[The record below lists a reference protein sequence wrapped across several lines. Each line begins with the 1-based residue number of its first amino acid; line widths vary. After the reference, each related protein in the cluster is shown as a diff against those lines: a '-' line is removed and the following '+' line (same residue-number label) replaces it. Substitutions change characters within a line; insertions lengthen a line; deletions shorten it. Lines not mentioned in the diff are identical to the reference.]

1 MPLFDDQKAREKL
14 TNLKSL
20 EEEDLAEWTAKR
32 HNLEYT
38 DLTIV
43 QPSPGALALLSEAEA
58 QRLLVVPFMREGTL
72 VSLAVLDPESAGS
85 KEAVATLTKNGYQVT
100 LFICSQKSLEHAW
113 KRYREFSK
121 SEEVEAGVIEIS
133 NKNIASFLEKIK
145 GVADVTTLIATEEQ
159 NENPNQQISR
169 ILELIIAGAL
179 STKASDIHL
188 EPEEKESRLRLRLDG
203 VLHDVATLH
212 HDTYKKILSRL
223 KLVSGLKLNISKNSQ
238 DGRFT
243 IRLPESEIE
252 IRTSVVPGAYGESV
266 VMRVLNPEGTLVS
279 FETLGIDARLA
290 KVVEETIAKPQGLIL
305 NTGPTGSGKTT
316 SLYAFLRK
324 TSTTESKVI
333 TIEDPVEYHLEGIT
347 QTQVK
352 EGYDFAEGLKSALR
366 QDPDIIMV
374 GEIRDTETAR
384 TAIQAALT
392 GHLVFSTLH
401 TNNAAGTI
409 PRLIDLGVEPK
420 IISSAL
426 TLALAQRLVRILCPA
441 CKKPRAL
448 TEDEK
453 KIAETIIQS
462 APENL
467 RGDIGQIHEALVYD
481 PVGCPNCGGSGFK
494 GRTGVF
500 EGIKMSAEIE
510 AATITNPGERDIR
523 KASRIQGL
531 LTMREHGLSKVLSGI
546 TSFSELARVVD
557 LGEE

>member
-32 HNLEYT
+32 HGLGYT

-43 QPSPGALALLSEAEA
+43 QPSPGALSLLPEAEA
-58 QRLLVVPFMREGTL
+58 RRLLVVPFLREGKL
-72 VSLAVLDPESAGS
+72 VSLAVLDPESSGS
-85 KEAVATLTKNGYQVT
+85 KEAIATLTTLGYQLT
-100 LFICSQKSLEHAW
+100 IFICSRKSLEHAW
-113 KRYREFSK
+113 QRYSEFSK
-121 SEEVEAGVIEIS
+121 AQESEAGIIEIS
-133 NKNIASFLEKIK
+133 NKNITGFLEKIK
-145 GVADVTTLIATEEQ
+145 EVADVAELIAAEEK

-169 ILELIIAGAL
+169 VLELVIAGAL
-179 STKASDIHL
+179 ATKASDIHL

-203 VLHDVATLH
+203 VLHDVASLK
-212 HDTYKKILSRL
+212 HDVYKKILSRL
-223 KLVSGLKLNISKNSQ
+223 KLVSGLKLNINKNSQ

-243 IRLPESEIE
+243 IRLPEGEIE

-266 VMRVLNPEGTLVS
+266 VMRVLNPQGILVD

-290 KVVEETIAKPQGLIL
+290 KVVEETLAKPQGLIL

-333 TIEDPVEYHLEGIT
+333 TIEDPIEYHLEGIT

-374 GEIRDTETAR
+374 GEIRDSETAR

-409 PRLIDLGVEPK
+409 PRLIDLEVEPK
-420 IISSAL
+420 IIGSAL

-441 CKKPRAL
+441 CKKGRSL
-448 TEDEK
+448 TEEEK
-453 KIAETIIQS
+453 KTTQTIIEK
-462 APENL
+462 APEAL
-467 RGDIGQIHEALVYD
+467 RSDIGQAEGVLVYD
-481 PVGCPNCGGSGFK
+481 PVGCPECGGSGFK

-500 EGIKMSAEIE
+500 EGIKMSKEIE
-510 AATITNPGERDIR
+510 ETTTTNPGERDVR
-523 KASRIQGL
+523 RASRVQNL

>member
-1 MPLFDDQKAREKL
+1 MALFDDKKAREKL

-32 HNLEYT
+32 HGLEYT

-43 QPSPGALALLSEAEA
+43 QPSPGALSLLPETEAR
-58 QRLLVVPFMREGTL
+58 RLLVVPFSREGKL
-72 VSLAVLDPESAGS
+72 VSLAVLDPESTTS
-85 KEAVATLTKNGYQVT
+85 KEAVEKLTALGYQIT
-100 LFICSQKSLEHAW
+100 LFICSQKSLERALE
-113 KRYREFSK
+113 RYSEFSK

-133 NKNIASFLEKIK
+133 NKNITSFLEKIK
-145 GVADVTTLIATEEQ
+145 KVTDVAEFIALEEK
-159 NENPNQQISR
+159 NENPNQHISR
-169 ILELIIAGAL
+169 VLELVIAGAL
-179 STKASDIHL
+179 ATKASDIHL

-203 VLHDVATLH
+203 VLHDVATLN

-223 KLVSGLKLNISKNSQ
+223 KLVSGLKLNINKNSQ

-243 IRLPESEIE
+243 IRLSEGEIE

-266 VMRVLNPEGTLVS
+266 VMRVLNPESTLVS

-333 TIEDPVEYHLEGIT
+333 TIEDPIEYHLDGIT

-441 CKKPRAL
+441 CKKARAL
-448 TEDEK
+448 TEEEK
-453 KIAETIIQS
+453 KIAQTIIES
-462 APENL
+462 APEAL
-467 RGDIGQIHEALVYD
+467 RGDIGQVEGVLVYD
-481 PVGCPNCGGSGFK
+481 PEGCLECGESGFK

-500 EGIKMSAEIE
+500 EGIKMSGDIE
-510 AATITNPGERDIR
+510 QATITNPGERDIR
-523 KASRIQGL
+523 KASRAQEL

-546 TSFSELARVVD
+546 TSFSELTRVVD